1 MGDFDGKWQT
11 ILHAIKITL
20 NVGWIYGWFY
30 WCFSNAYIRGSY
42 GNGGLASKK
51 NNLQDMIA
59 AAAEDPQE
67 SYEQLLGLSVVA
79 ACGTRGLRVP
89 GMW

>member
-1 MGDFDGKWQT
+1 MANNPTYNKNHLKCRMDLWVVLLVVFKCLHTWILWEWWAGKQ
-11 ILHAIKITL
+11 
-20 NVGWIYGWFY
+20 
-30 WCFSNAYIRGSY
+30 
-42 GNGGLASKK
+42 K
-51 NNLQDMIA
+51 NRLQDMIA

-79 ACGTRGLRVP
+79 ACATRGLKVP